1 MKDAKEI
8 DALVHAHTHMCVCV
22 CCLLFSQSP
31 GVINAL
37 FIKLYASMRTYVCM
51 SVCECTEN
59 ESAETVNYQ

>member
-8 DALVHAHTHMCVCV
+8 DALVRVHVCV

-37 FIKLYASMRTYVCM
+37 FIKLYASMRVC
-51 SVCECTEN
+51 V
-59 ESAETVNYQ
+59 